1 MRRRDAR
8 GNGVSFAPGA
18 ELLTLPGRGHDAIDS
33 APELLVAEL
42 GRFLGN
48 AV

>member
-1 MRRRDAR
+1 MLGATESPSRR
-8 GNGVSFAPGA
+8 A